1 MSKNLKKR
9 IITSV
14 ILLSLL
20 IIFNFSKF
28 FIVGVF
34 IVVLLLCIEFSELL
48 SKLVGPGLLKHHRNN
63 SYPEKLN
70 FKYLSLQILVI
81 FYFLIVFGGTS
92 LELHGRS
99 GSPTFFIF
107 ILSICFFSDIGGY
120 IIGKL
125 IGGKKLTI
133 ISPNKTISGSIGSFS
148 FSIFPLLL
156 FYNYNQYEYFFSTNN
171 LLFCLIISLVCQ
183 LGDLFI
189 SYLKRKAKIKDTG
202 FILPG
207 HGGVLDRVDGIIFAV
222 PFAYLFVE
230 LI

>member
-9 IITSV
+9 IFTSA

-20 IIFNFSKF
+20 IIFNFTKF
-28 FIVGVF
+28 FMVGVF
-34 IVVLLLCIEFSELL
+34 IAVLFICIEFSELL
-48 SKLVGPGLLKHHRNN
+48 SKLVGPGLLKHNRNN

-70 FKYLSLQILVI
+70 FKYLTLQILII
-81 FYFLIVFGGTS
+81 FYVLIIFGGTS
-92 LELHGRS
+92 MELHGRS
-99 GSPTFFIF
+99 GSPVFFLF

-125 IGGKKLTI
+125 IGGKKLTK

-148 FSIFPLLL
+148 FSVFPLLL
-156 FYNYNQYEYFFSTNN
+156 FYNYNQYEYFFSINN

>member
-9 IITSV
+9 IITSA

-156 FYNYNQYEYFFSTNN
+156 FYNYNQYEYFFSINN